1 MIEMEALLKQ
11 AAMEKASDIFISV
24 GVQPIFKIN
33 GNLIRVSDEKLSVE
47 TAERL
52 VRALFVKRED
62 LERYMADGEVDFSI
76 SIQSVG
82 RFRVSAYTQRG
93 SMAAVIRVLRFD
105 ELNLEELNIPAS
117 ILDFYKNNKG
127 LILVT
132 GTTGSGKSTTLSAI
146 IHRIN
151 KRRSCHILT
160 LEDPIE
166 YLHRHDKSIVNQ
178 REIGIDTMSYSKAL
192 RSALR
197 QSPDVILIGE
207 MRDYDTVAIALTAA
221 ETGHLVLS
229 TLHTTS
235 AAKTIDRI
243 IDVFPPNHQ
252 HQVRI
257 QLATTL
263 QAVISQQLL
272 PSIDGSRVPAF
283 EIMMVNAGIRNL
295 IRDSKVH
302 QIDAAIQTGRAH
314 GMMSMDRSIAELY
327 NTGKITKNTALDYS
341 VDQNV
346 IVKYFDDEQA

>member
-1 MIEMEALLKQ
+1 MEVQSLLRQ
-11 AAMEKASDIFISV
+11 AAERKASDIFISV
-24 GVQPIFKIN
+24 GTPPVFKIN
-33 GNLIRVSDEKLSVE
+33 GELTAASQEKLSVDA
-47 TAERL
+47 AESL
-52 VRALFVKRED
+52 VRSLFMKKED
-62 LERYMADGEVDFSI
+62 LERYIGEGEVDFSI
-76 SIQSVG
+76 SLQGVG
-82 RFRVSAYTQRG
+82 RFRISAYTQRG

-105 ELNLEELNIPAS
+105 SLNLDELHIPEQ
-117 ILDFYKNNKG
+117 ILEFHNNTKG

-146 IHRIN
+146 IDLIN
-151 KRRSCHILT
+151 RRRCCHILT

-166 YLHRHDKSIVNQ
+166 YLHRHNKSIVNQ
-178 REIGIDTMSYSKAL
+178 REIGIDSVSYSRAL

-207 MRDYDTVAIALTAA
+207 MRDHDTVSIALTAA

-272 PSIDGSRVPAF
+272 PSVEGNRIPAF
-283 EIMMVNAGIRNL
+283 EIMVANSGIRNL

-302 QIDAAIQTGRAH
+302 QIDAAIQTGKAH
-314 GMMSMDRSIAELY
+314 GMISMDMSIAGLY
-327 NTGKITKNTALDYS
+327 NEGKITKEVALNHCADR
-341 VDQNV
+341 NV
-346 IVKYFDDEQA
+346 IAKYFKV